1 MDQVIKNAKSYLGN
15 DVIILPSTRKNKKFM
30 IMKPAQ
36 QCNCLVKSATPNNKY
51 VHFGDKRYE
60 DFTQHKNKDR
70 QQNYLK
76 RSSNIKGNWKNNK
89 YSPNNLSMNIL
100 WK

>member
-1 MDQVIKNAKSYLGN
+1 MNQVLKNAKSYLGN
-15 DVIILPSTRKNKKFM
+15 DVIILPSTRKNKKFL
-30 IMKPAQ
+30 IMNPE
-36 QCNCLVKSATPNNKY
+36 NKY

-60 DFTQHKNKDR
+60 DFTQHKYKDR

>member
-1 MDQVIKNAKSYLGN
+1 MVEYSG
-15 DVIILPSTRKNKKFM
+15 VII
-30 IMKPAQ
+30 
-36 QCNCLVKSATPNNKY
+36 
-51 VHFGDKRYE
+51 HFGDKRYE

-70 QQNYLK
+70 KQNHLK

>member
-1 MDQVIKNAKSYLGN
+1 MNQVLKNAKSYLGN

-30 IMKPAQ
+30 IMNPD
-36 QCNCLVKSATPNNKY
+36 NKY

-70 QQNYLK
+70 KQTYLK

>member
-15 DVIILPSTRKNKKFM
+15 NVINFPSTRKNKNFM
-30 IMKPAQ
+30 IMKPD
-36 QCNCLVKSATPNNKY
+36 NEY

>member
-1 MDQVIKNAKSYLGN
+1 MNQVIKNAKSYLGN

-30 IMKPAQ
+30 IMNPE
-36 QCNCLVKSATPNNKY
+36 NKY

-60 DFTQHKNKDR
+60 DFTQYENKDR
-70 QQNYLK
+70 KQNYFK

>member
-1 MDQVIKNAKSYLGN
+1 MNQVIKNAKSYLGN

-30 IMKPAQ
+30 IMNPE
-36 QCNCLVKSATPNNKY
+36 NKY

-70 QQNYLK
+70 KQNYLK

>member
-1 MDQVIKNAKSYLGN
+1 MNQVLKNAKSYLGN

-30 IMKPAQ
+30 IMNPD
-36 QCNCLVKSATPNNKY
+36 NKY

-76 RSSNIKGNWKNNK
+76 RSRNIKGNWKNNK

>member
-1 MDQVIKNAKSYLGN
+1 MNQVIKNPKSYLGN

-30 IMKPAQ
+30 IMNPD
-36 QCNCLVKSATPNNKY
+36 NKY

-70 QQNYLK
+70 KQNYLK

>member
-1 MDQVIKNAKSYLGN
+1 MNQVLKNAKSYLGN

-30 IMKPAQ
+30 IM
-36 QCNCLVKSATPNNKY
+36 NPNNKY

-100 WK
+100 WQ

>member
-1 MDQVIKNAKSYLGN
+1 MNQVIKNAKSYLGN

-30 IMKPAQ
+30 IMNPE
-36 QCNCLVKSATPNNKY
+36 NKY
-51 VHFGDKRYE
+51 VHFGDTRYE

>member
-15 DVIILPSTRKNKKFM
+15 DVIILQSTRKNKKFM
-30 IMKPAQ
+30 IMNPE
-36 QCNCLVKSATPNNKY
+36 NKY
-51 VHFGDKRYE
+51 VHFGDKRYK
-60 DFTQHKNKDR
+60 DFTQDNKNKDR

>member
-1 MDQVIKNAKSYLGN
+1 MNQVLKNAKSYLGN

-30 IMKPAQ
+30 IMNPD
-36 QCNCLVKSATPNNKY
+36 NKY

-70 QQNYLK
+70 KQNYLK

>member
-1 MDQVIKNAKSYLGN
+1 MNQVLKNAKSYLGN
-15 DVIILPSTRKNKKFM
+15 DVIILPSTRKNKKLM
-30 IMKPAQ
+30 IINPY
-36 QCNCLVKSATPNNKY
+36 NKY
-51 VHFGDKRYE
+51 VHFGDKRYK
-60 DFTQHKNKDR
+60 DFTQDNKNKDR

>member
-1 MDQVIKNAKSYLGN
+1 MN
-15 DVIILPSTRKNKKFM
+15 PE
-30 IMKPAQ
+30 
-36 QCNCLVKSATPNNKY
+36 NKY
-51 VHFGDKRYE
+51 VHFGDKRYK
-60 DFTQHKNKDR
+60 DFTQDNKNKDR

-76 RSSNIKGNWKNNK
+76 RSGNIKGNWKNNK

>member
-1 MDQVIKNAKSYLGN
+1 MNQVIKNAKSYLGN

-30 IMKPAQ
+30 IMNPD
-36 QCNCLVKSATPNNKY
+36 NNY

-76 RSSNIKGNWKNNK
+76 RISNIKGNWKNNK

>member
-1 MDQVIKNAKSYLGN
+1 MNQILKNAKSYLGN

-30 IMKPAQ
+30 IMNPD
-36 QCNCLVKSATPNNKY
+36 NKY

-70 QQNYLK
+70 KQNYLK